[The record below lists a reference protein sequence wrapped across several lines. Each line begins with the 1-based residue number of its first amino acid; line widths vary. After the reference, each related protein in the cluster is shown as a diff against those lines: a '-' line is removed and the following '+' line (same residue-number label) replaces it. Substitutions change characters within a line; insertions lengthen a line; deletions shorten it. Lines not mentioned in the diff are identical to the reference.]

1 MGNWLAKGK
10 RHSKLNRFDEEPIMT
25 PDVIQVTALP
35 NYKLQIQFENGE
47 LKVFDMAAYLRYQA
61 FSSLR
66 ESNVFMQAKVSNG
79 TVGWT
84 EEIDISPDTL
94 YVKGKSINPALRG
107 LSKTL

>member
-1 MGNWLAKGK
+1 M
-10 RHSKLNRFDEEPIMT
+10 PIMT

-47 LKVFDMAAYLRYQA
+47 VKVFDMSPYLQYQA

-66 ESNVFMQAKVSNG
+66 ESNVFMRAKVSNG

-94 YVKGKSINPALRG
+94 YIKGEAMNPVLG
-107 LSKTL
+107 